1 MPGSDALSQPGNDR
15 YEVTALLGR
24 GGMGAVYRAFDR
36 EGGGAVALKRLQL
49 APDDSRRELLTDLFH
64 QEFRSLVR
72 LIHPHVVRAYDFG
85 VDAHGPYYTMELVEG
100 EGLHELAPLPYRQ
113 ACALMRDAGSAIA
126 LLHSRRL
133 LHRDLSPKNVQRTRD
148 LRAKLLDFGAMAAM
162 GPSRTLVGTPPFV
175 PPEALQQSAL
185 DGRADLYALG
195 GTLYYALTARH
206 AFPARTIEQLPDL
219 WRIPPAPPSTYARD
233 VPPEL
238 DALVLALLNRN
249 PFARPSSAAEVIERL
264 SAIGKLGNDDQL
276 AVSSAY
282 VSTPELVGRNRQM
295 SEVRS
300 RLKGIETRGG
310 ALLIEG
316 AAGFGRSRM
325 LESAVIE
332 AKLNGMALAQ
342 ASAEDSAAGRYGVVR
357 VLARALYEQLTEPD
371 ASGLHERAGL
381 ELLRAPAI
389 SAEQDGA
396 RRPEL
401 QATLIELLQTV
412 SANQPLLVAV
422 DDVDHCDEA
431 SQAALAAATRVCSHQ
446 QLLIAVTLTTGTEL
460 PPALRVLS
468 EAATRI
474 GLTGFAPNDTRAL
487 LSSVF
492 GEVPNLH
499 GLATRIHER
508 AEGSPRGCMELAQ
521 HLVSHRIVSYHMGA
535 WRLPEAL
542 DSAALPS
549 SLSATRRSQLGALNA
564 DARELLDALAVAD
577 GSPLDLEACV
587 ELTSHGDVAR
597 VRAALDELR
606 LAGLLRRED
615 QRYALPARLWVELLQ
630 SELAP
635 LQRQALSRR
644 CAAMLT
650 KRAAD
655 RLTVARYLWQAG
667 DEGRTVDTL
676 IAELTIGSRRDRCPQ
691 DYAEILLG
699 AAEACGRLQRSRR
712 ERYMLLHELVRLG
725 QNLSM
730 PNMHAHMAELFAQL
744 RHDSGLDDWEKLDPS
759 LPAVPRLQQATEIAK
774 QRQLAAPPSEQ
785 GLNVIEAIVA
795 LSRLIPDM
803 LAIASQTGDCSM
815 FELMPPLDAFFPL
828 SPVIER
834 IQRENIPA
842 ARHLIAG
849 RYEDA
854 LALHSAS
861 LAKLESGGE
870 SLDETLRQWGIC
882 ALHYALGC
890 IEASFGRNQAL
901 HHADALEKAGGWVV
915 PAWAIRRIYHLVVG
929 NNREAEHCRKQI
941 ELLLLKSPI
950 KPPLYAGSAH
960 QHVYAYV
967 MSDNV
972 TGLRQVLAEMEEL
985 ARAQPTL
992 APYVPFTRA
1001 SHARACGNYAKALS
1015 DYDETLVQIRAG
1027 DHPLWAWAVSG
1038 RTAAL
1043 LGLDRAREAREYA
1056 AGALKTARSLG
1067 LGLLR
1072 QHIEIHLALAEAK
1085 LGGLRLARERLDAIS
1100 VERERLG
1107 IGGASIGWLYEVRAR
1122 VAMWMRDSAEFSA
1135 CVEKCGLYYLVDDP
1149 GLVAKYERLLQDARH
1164 YGLVAQAK
1172 PRLQRDASDDSSVAA
1187 TIVSRLPSDGS

>member
-1 MPGSDALSQPGNDR
+1 
-15 YEVTALLGR
+15 
-24 GGMGAVYRAFDR
+24 MGAVYRAFDR
-36 EGGGAVALKRLQL
+36 AGGGAVALKRLQL
-49 APDDSRRELLTDLFH
+49 SADDSRRDLLIDLFH

-85 VDAHGPYYTMELVEG
+85 VDEHGPYYTMELVEG

-113 ACALMRDAGSAIA
+113 ACALMRDACSAIA

-162 GPSRTLVGTPPFV
+162 GPSRTLVGTAPFI
-175 PPEALQQSAL
+175 PPEALQQLPL

-233 VPPEL
+233 VPAEL
-238 DALVLALLNRN
+238 DALVLSLLNRN

-264 SAIGKLGNDDQL
+264 SAVANLTNDEQL

-282 VSTPELVGRNRQM
+282 VSTPELVGRARPM
-295 SEVRS
+295 SDVRA
-300 RLKGIETRGG
+300 RLKGVPTQGG
-310 ALLIEG
+310 ALVIEG

-342 ASAEDSAAGRYGVVR
+342 ASSEDSAAGRYGVVR
-357 VLARALYEQLTEPD
+357 VLARALYEQLTEAD
-371 ASGLHERAGL
+371 AAGLHERAGF
-381 ELLRAPAI
+381 ELLRAGPI
-389 SAEQDGA
+389 TAELDGE

-446 QLLIAVTLTTGTEL
+446 QLLIAVTAESGTEQ
-460 PPALRVLS
+460 PVAVRVLR
-468 EAATRI
+468 ETATRI
-474 GLTGFAPNDTRAL
+474 SLTGFSQSDTKAL

-499 GLATRIHER
+499 GLAIRIHER

-542 DSAALPS
+542 DPAALPS
-549 SLSATRRSQLGALNA
+549 SLTAARRLQLAELKP
-564 DARELLDALAVAD
+564 DARELLDALAIAD

-606 LAGLLRRED
+606 LTGLLRRED
-615 QRYALPARLWVELLQ
+615 QRYGLPARVWVELLL
-630 SELAP
+630 SELP
-635 LQRQALSRR
+635 QPRRQALSRR

-650 KRAAD
+650 RRSAD
-655 RLTVARYLWQAG
+655 RLVVARYLWQAG
-667 DEGRTVDTL
+667 DESATIDTL
-676 IAELTIGSRRDRCPQ
+676 IAELSAGSRCDRCPQ
-691 DYAEILLG
+691 DYAEILISAG
-699 AAEACGRLQRSRR
+699 DACRRLERSRR
-712 ERYMLLHELVRLG
+712 DRYTLLHELVRLG

-730 PNMHAHMAELFAQL
+730 PNMRARLGELFAQL
-744 RHDSGLDDWEKLDPS
+744 RRDSGLDDWETLDPS
-759 LPAVPRLQQATEIAK
+759 LPALERLQQAIEIAK
-774 QRQLAAPPSEQ
+774 QRQLAAAPNEQ
-785 GLNVIEAIVA
+785 GLNAIEAIVA

-834 IQRENIPA
+834 IQHSSIPA
-842 ARHLIAG
+842 ARALIAG
-849 RYEDA
+849 RYEHA
-854 LALHSAS
+854 RALHSAS
-861 LAKLESGGE
+861 LAKLEAGSEGI
-870 SLDETLRQWGIC
+870 DETLRQWGIC
-882 ALHYALGC
+882 LLNYALGC
-890 IEASFGRNQAL
+890 IEASFGRNQSLA
-901 HHADALEKAGGWVV
+901 HADTLDKRSGWCV
-915 PAWAIRRIYHLVVG
+915 PAWAVRRIYHLVVG
-929 NNREAEHCRKQI
+929 NNREAEHCRQQI

-960 QHVYAYV
+960 QQVYAYV

-972 TGLRQVLAEMEEL
+972 IGLRQVLPEMEAL
-985 ARAQPTL
+985 ARSQPTFK
-992 APYVPFTRA
+992 PYVPFTRA
-1001 SHARACGNYAKALS
+1001 SHARACGNFAEALQF
-1015 DYDETLVQIRAG
+1015 YDESLEQLRAG

-1038 RTAAL
+1038 RIAAL
-1043 LGLDRAREAREYA
+1043 LGLERTREARAYA
-1056 AGALKTARSLG
+1056 ERELETARAIG

-1072 QHIEIHLALAEAK
+1072 QHVEIHLALAEAK
-1085 LGGLRLARERLDAIS
+1085 LGGFRLARERLDAIS
-1100 VERERLG
+1100 AERERLG
-1107 IGGASIGWLYEVRAR
+1107 IGGASMGWLYEVRAR
-1122 VAMWMRDSAEFSA
+1122 VAMWTRDSAEFA
-1135 CVEKCGLYYLVDDP
+1135 LCIEKCGLYYRVDDP
-1149 GLVAKYERLLQDARH
+1149 GLVAKYERLLQDARN
-1164 YGLVAQAK
+1164 YGLVAQPK
-1172 PRLQRDASDDSSVAA
+1172 QRAQTVASEDSSVAA
-1187 TIVSRLPSDGS
+1187 TIVSRLPQ